1 MIPPGGPGVAEPAKS
16 NRIRSRRG
24 RLRAAVAVLLAS
36 ASSAGANSFDPVQPF
51 APYSERSE
59 FMPAVPGAHGG
70 LYGFVNPAVLTHV
83 RSLES
88 TFAWSD
94 RGLGGRN
101 EWGMFTALPR
111 IGFGLLRQS
120 PADRREA
127 EVDEYRLAF
136 SGGERA
142 ASFGAGF
149 GWGRGPRSLRPESL
163 FSFGSLLRPSP
174 HLSLGFTWTSDL
186 RARAR
191 EAAVDV
197 GVRPLGSPR
206 LTLFAD
212 AAMANDR
219 AGGDRFWSA
228 GAAVELW
235 YGLAISARYRDD
247 GVAALGL
254 RLGLGESAVQTGRLI
269 DLRDDGGESSR
280 GLYSVSLAGFQGD
293 GFAPLK
299 PRRPRYLHLKLD
311 GPVRYRRHALF
322 DRSRTLLSLL
332 SLIERART
340 DPGIRGVAL
349 NLSGIRIGYENSWE
363 LRQQLQALRDD
374 GKRVVVYI
382 DHAGLRLYHLAS
394 VADRILFD
402 PSGLLM
408 LEGFVAG
415 GTYLKGALD
424 RIGVGVEE
432 LRYREYKSALEP
444 LVRDSMSAEDREQWQ
459 AFVDDVYASAR
470 ADIAAARGLEM
481 EEVDRLVDEVTLFLP
496 EDARGH
502 GLVDTLA
509 RWDAVDAA
517 IESLEGRPVAKAGPA
532 SIAPRR
538 DRSWGEPPR
547 LAVLYALGVC
557 AMDTG
562 IGARRLVADI
572 ERVREDGRVKAVVL
586 RVDSPGGEVLAS
598 DLVADAVRRL
608 KEEKP
613 VIVSQGAVA
622 ASGGYWISM
631 YADSIVAAPV
641 TLTGSIGVIYGWF
654 YNRGLKEKLGLAT
667 DHVRAGA
674 RADLPFGMELP
685 LLGTLPD
692 RNLRDDERAIVS
704 AAMRATYDR
713 FVGEVAS
720 ARGQPIEA
728 IEAVAKGRIWSGS
741 QALEAGLVDELGG
754 LMAAL
759 RLARER
765 AGLKPDRPVVIDEH
779 PRLGLIDWDRLAPSL
794 IGQQL
799 SITAYRGFGE
809 QLLFRLERRGQP
821 LLLGSERTTSW
832 YMRDGRLAE

>member
-1 MIPPGGPGVAEPAKS
+1 MNPPCGRRVAEPAGPA
-16 NRIRSRRG
+16 RG
-24 RLRAAVAVLLAS
+24 RRSKAVIAVLLAA
-36 ASSAGANSFDPVQPF
+36 ASSGGADSSSPVQPF
-51 APYSERSE
+51 APYAERSE
-59 FMPAVPGAHGG
+59 FMPAVPGANGG

-83 RSLES
+83 RGLES

-94 RGLGGRN
+94 RGPGGGN
-101 EWGMFTALPR
+101 EWGTFTALPR
-111 IGFGLLRQS
+111 IGFGVLRQTRH
-120 PADRREA
+120 DRGKW
-127 EVDEYRLAF
+127 EVDEYRLAI
-136 SGGERA
+136 SGGDRA
-142 ASFGAGF
+142 ASLGAGF
-149 GWGRGPRSLRPESL
+149 GWGRGPRTLRPESL
-163 FSFGSLLRPSP
+163 FSLGSLLRPSP
-174 HLSLGFTWTSDL
+174 RLSLGLTWTSDL

-212 AAMANDR
+212 AAAANDR

-228 GAAVELW
+228 GAAFELW
-235 YGLAISARYRDD
+235 HGLALSARYRNDRF
-247 GVAALGL
+247 AAVGL
-254 RLGLGESAVQTGRLI
+254 RFGLGDSAVQTGRLA
-269 DLRDDGGESSR
+269 DLRDGGGASR

-293 GFAPLK
+293 GLSPLK
-299 PRRPRYLHLKLD
+299 RGSPRYLHLKLH

-322 DRSRTLLSLL
+322 DGSRTLISLL

-340 DPGIRGVAL
+340 DPGIGGVAL
-349 NLSGIRIGYENSWE
+349 NLSGLRIGYENSWE

-382 DHAGLRLYHLAS
+382 DNAGLRLYHLAS
-394 VADRILFD
+394 VADRILLD

-432 LRYREYKSALEP
+432 LRYREYKSAMEP
-444 LVRDSMSAEDREQWQ
+444 LVRDSMSEADREQWQ
-459 AFVDDVYASAR
+459 AFLDDVYSRAR
-470 ADIAAARGLEM
+470 ADIAAARGLE
-481 EEVDRLVDEVTLFLP
+481 EVEVDRLVDEVTLFLP
-496 EDARGH
+496 EDARAH

-517 IESLEGRPVAKAGPA
+517 IESLEGRTVAEAGPGA
-532 SIAPRR
+532 LAPER

-557 AMDTG
+557 AMDSG

-572 ERVREDGRVKAVVL
+572 ERVREDGRVRAVVL

-598 DLVADAVRRL
+598 DLVGDAVRRL

-641 TLTGSIGVIYGWF
+641 TLTGSIGVIFGWF
-654 YNRGLKEKLGLAT
+654 YNRGLKEKLGLST
-667 DHVRAGA
+667 DRVQAGA
-674 RADLPFGMELP
+674 RADLPFGMQLP

-692 RNLRDDERAIVS
+692 RNLREDERAIVS
-704 AAMRATYDR
+704 AAIGSTYDR
-713 FVGEVAS
+713 FVGEVAA
-720 ARGQPIEA
+720 ARGQPAEA
-728 IEAVAKGRIWSGS
+728 IEAVARGRIWSGS
-741 QALEAGLVDELGG
+741 QAVEAGLVDELGG
-754 LMAAL
+754 LMTAL

-765 AGLKPDRPVVIDEH
+765 AGLKPDRPVVIDEL
-779 PRLGLIDWDRLAPSL
+779 PRLGLIDWDRLAPRL
-794 IGQQL
+794 IGQEL
-799 SITAYRGFGE
+799 PVSAYRGFGT
-809 QLLFRLERRGQP
+809 QLLFRLERSGQP
-821 LLLGSERTTSW
+821 LLLGAERTTSW
-832 YMRDGRLAE
+832 YLREGLLAE

>member
-1 MIPPGGPGVAEPAKS
+1 MKPPGGRRVAERASPV
-16 NRIRSRRG
+16 RG
-24 RLRAAVAVLLAS
+24 RSPGRRSKAVIAALLAA
-36 ASSAGANSFDPVQPF
+36 ASSAGADSSNPVQPF
-51 APYSERSE
+51 APYAERSE
-59 FMPAVPGAHGG
+59 FMPAVPGANGG

-83 RSLES
+83 RGLES
-88 TFAWSD
+88 TFAWSG
-94 RGLGGRN
+94 RGPGGGS
-101 EWGMFTALPR
+101 EWGAFTALPR

-120 PADRREA
+120 RHYRGKW

-136 SGGERA
+136 SGGDRA

-149 GWGRGPRSLRPESL
+149 GWGRGPRTLRPESL
-163 FSFGSLLRPSP
+163 FSLGLLLRPSP
-174 HLSLGFTWTSDL
+174 HLSLGLTWTSDL

-191 EAAVDV
+191 EAAVIA

-212 AAMANDR
+212 AAVANDR
-219 AGGDRFWSA
+219 AGGDHFWSA
-228 GAAVELW
+228 GAAFELW
-235 YGLAISARYRDD
+235 HGLALSARYRNDRF
-247 GVAALGL
+247 AAVGL
-254 RLGLGESAVQTGRLI
+254 RFGLGESAVQTGSLV
-269 DLRDDGGESSR
+269 DLDHDGGRSSR

-293 GFAPLK
+293 GLAPLK
-299 PRRPRYLHLKLD
+299 RGRPRYLHMKLD

-322 DRSRTLLSLL
+322 DGSRTLISLL

-340 DPGIRGVAL
+340 DPGIGGLAL
-349 NLSGIRIGYENSWE
+349 NLSGLRIGYENSWE

-382 DHAGLRLYHLAS
+382 DNAGLRLYHLAS
-394 VADRILFD
+394 VADRILLD
-402 PSGLLM
+402 PSGMLL

-432 LRYREYKSALEP
+432 LRYREYKSAMEP
-444 LVRDSMSAEDREQWQ
+444 LVRDSMSEADREQWQ
-459 AFVDDVYASAR
+459 AFLDDVYSLAR
-470 ADIAAARGLEM
+470 ADIAAARGLE
-481 EEVDRLVDEVTLFLP
+481 EGEVDRLVDEVTLFLP
-496 EDARGH
+496 EDARRH

-517 IESLEGRPVAKAGPA
+517 IESLEGRTVAEAGPA
-532 SIAPRR
+532 SLAPRR

-557 AMDTG
+557 AMDSG

-598 DLVADAVRRL
+598 DLVGDAVRRL

-641 TLTGSIGVIYGWF
+641 TLTGSIGVIFGWF
-654 YNRGLKEKLGLAT
+654 YNRGLKEKLGLST
-667 DHVRAGA
+667 DRVQAGA

-692 RNLRDDERAIVS
+692 RNLGEEEHAIVS
-704 AAMRATYDR
+704 AAIAATYDR
-713 FVGEVAS
+713 FVGEVAA
-720 ARGQPIEA
+720 ARGQPADA
-728 IEAVAKGRIWSGS
+728 IEAVARGRIWSGS
-741 QALEAGLVDELGG
+741 QAVEAGLVDELGG
-754 LMAAL
+754 LMTAL

-765 AGLKPDRPVVIDEH
+765 AGLKPDRPVVIDEL
-779 PRLGLIDWDRLAPSL
+779 PRLGLIDWDRLAPRL
-794 IGQQL
+794 IGQEL
-799 SITAYRGFGE
+799 PISAYRGFGK
-809 QLLFRLERRGQP
+809 QLLFRLERSGQP
-821 LLLGSERTTSW
+821 LLLGAERTTSW
-832 YMRDGRLAE
+832 YLREGLLAE

>member
-1 MIPPGGPGVAEPAKS
+1 
-16 NRIRSRRG
+16 
-24 RLRAAVAVLLAS
+24 
-36 ASSAGANSFDPVQPF
+36 
-51 APYSERSE
+51 
-59 FMPAVPGAHGG
+59 
-70 LYGFVNPAVLTHV
+70 
-83 RSLES
+83 
-88 TFAWSD
+88 
-94 RGLGGRN
+94 
-101 EWGMFTALPR
+101 
-111 IGFGLLRQS
+111 
-120 PADRREA
+120 
-127 EVDEYRLAF
+127 
-136 SGGERA
+136 
-142 ASFGAGF
+142 
-149 GWGRGPRSLRPESL
+149 
-163 FSFGSLLRPSP
+163 
-174 HLSLGFTWTSDL
+174 
-186 RARAR
+186 
-191 EAAVDV
+191 
-197 GVRPLGSPR
+197 
-206 LTLFAD
+206 
-212 AAMANDR
+212 MANDR

-228 GAAVELW
+228 GAALELW

-247 GVAALGL
+247 GVAAVGL
-254 RLGLGESAVQTGRLI
+254 RFGLGESAVQTGRLV
-269 DLRDDGGESSR
+269 DLRGDGGESSR

-713 FVGEVAS
+713 FRRGSRLRPRATDRSHRGGRQGTHLVGIAGTGGRAGRR
-720 ARGQPIEA
+720 ARGADGGAAARQGA
-728 IEAVAKGRIWSGS
+728 RRT
-741 QALEAGLVDELGG
+741 EAGPACRHRRAPPTRPDRLGP
-754 LMAAL
+754 
-759 RLARER
+759 ARPE
-765 AGLKPDRPVVIDEH
+765 PDRPATVDHRISRFRRAAALPPGAQGAAPAARLRADHLVVYAGRAARGMRALVR
-779 PRLGLIDWDRLAPSL
+779 PRPPLPSC
-794 IGQQL
+794 
-799 SITAYRGFGE
+799 
-809 QLLFRLERRGQP
+809 RRRRR
-821 LLLGSERTTSW
+821 RTRRS
-832 YMRDGRLAE
+832 

>member
-1 MIPPGGPGVAEPAKS
+1 MIPPGGPVVAEPAES
-16 NRIRSRRG
+16 NRIRSRG
-24 RLRAAVAVLLAS
+24 HLSRAAVAVVLAS

-51 APYSERSE
+51 APYAERSE
-59 FMPAVPGAHGG
+59 FMPAVPGALGG

-83 RSLES
+83 RGLES

-94 RGLGGRN
+94 RGRGGGN

-120 PADRREA
+120 RSDRGEA

-136 SGGERA
+136 SGGDRTV
-142 ASFGAGF
+142 SLGVGF
-149 GWGRGPRSLRPESL
+149 GWGRGPRSLRPQSL

-174 HLSLGFTWTSDL
+174 HLSLGLTWTSDL

-191 EAAVDV
+191 EAAMEMA
-197 GVRPLGSPR
+197 VRPLGSPR

-212 AAMANDR
+212 AAVANDR

-228 GAAVELW
+228 GAALELW
-235 YGLAISARYRDD
+235 HGLAVSTRYRNDRL
-247 GVAALGL
+247 AAIGL
-254 RLGLGESAVQTGRLI
+254 RFGLGESAVQTGSLV
-269 DLRDDGGESSR
+269 DLRGGGETSR
-280 GLYSVSLAGFQGD
+280 GLYSVSLADFQGN
-293 GFAPLK
+293 GLSPVK
-299 PRRPRYLHLKLD
+299 RGPPRYLHLKLD

-340 DPGIRGVAL
+340 DPGIRGVAI

-394 VADRILFD
+394 VADRILLD

-415 GTYLKGALD
+415 STYLKGALD

-432 LRYREYKSALEP
+432 LRYREYKSALET
-444 LVRDSMSAEDREQWQ
+444 LVRDSMSDEDREQWQ
-459 AFVDDVYASAR
+459 AFVDDVYARAR
-470 ADIAAARGLEM
+470 ADIAAARGLE
-481 EEVDRLVDEVTLFLP
+481 EQEVDRLVDEVTLFLP
-496 EDARGH
+496 EDARRH

-517 IESLEGRPVAKAGPA
+517 IESLEGRTVAAAGPA
-532 SIAPRR
+532 SVAPRR
-538 DRSWGEPPR
+538 NRSWGEPPR

-557 AMDTG
+557 AMDSG

-654 YNRGLKEKLGLAT
+654 YNSGLKEKLGLST
-667 DHVRAGA
+667 DRVQAGA
-674 RADLPFGMELP
+674 RADLPFGMALP
-685 LLGTLPD
+685 FLGTLPD

-713 FVGEVAS
+713 FVGEVAA
-720 ARGQPIEA
+720 ARGHSTEA
-728 IEAVAKGRIWSGS
+728 IDAVAKGRIWSGT
-741 QALEAGLVDELGG
+741 QAVEAGLVDELGG
-754 LMAAL
+754 LMTAL

-779 PRLGLIDWDRLAPSL
+779 PRLGLIDWDRLAPRL
-794 IGQQL
+794 IGQRL
-799 SITAYRGFGE
+799 PISAYRSLGE
-809 QLLFRLERRGQP
+809 QLLFRLEHSGQP
-821 LLLGSERTTSW
+821 LLLGAERTTSW
-832 YMRDGRLAE
+832 FLREGPLAE

>member
-1 MIPPGGPGVAEPAKS
+1 MNRPGGRRVAGQAWPD
-16 NRIRSRRG
+16 RG
-24 RLRAAVAVLLAS
+24 RSPGRRSKAAIAVLLAA
-36 ASSAGANSFDPVQPF
+36 ASSAEAGGSDPVQPF
-51 APYSERSE
+51 APYAGRSE
-59 FMPAVPGAHGG
+59 FMPAVPGANRG

-83 RSLES
+83 RGLES

-94 RGLGGRN
+94 RGPGGGN
-101 EWGMFTALPR
+101 EWGTFTALPR
-111 IGFGLLRQS
+111 IGFGLLRRS
-120 PADRREA
+120 LNGRGKW
-127 EVDEYRLAF
+127 EVDEYRLAI
-136 SGGERA
+136 SGGDRA

-149 GWGRGPRSLRPESL
+149 GWGRGPRTLRPESL
-163 FSFGSLLRPSP
+163 FSLGSLLRPSP
-174 HLSLGFTWTSDL
+174 RLSLGLTWTSDL

-191 EAAVDV
+191 EASVDV

-212 AAMANDR
+212 AAVASDK

-228 GAAVELW
+228 GAAFELW
-235 YGLAISARYRDD
+235 HGLAVSARYRNDRFA
-247 GVAALGL
+247 VLGL
-254 RLGLGESAVQTGRLI
+254 RFGLGDSAVQTGRLF
-269 DLRDDGGESSR
+269 DLRDDGGESPR
-280 GLYSVSLAGFQGD
+280 GLYSVSLADFQGD
-293 GFAPLK
+293 GLAPLK
-299 PRRPRYLHLKLD
+299 RGPPRYLHMKLH

-322 DRSRTLLSLL
+322 DGSRTLISLL

-340 DPGIRGVAL
+340 DPGTGGVAL
-349 NLSGIRIGYENSWE
+349 NLSGLRIGYGNSWE

-374 GKRVVVYI
+374 GKRVVIYI
-382 DHAGLRLYHLAS
+382 DNAGLRLYHLAS
-394 VADRILFD
+394 VADRILLD

-432 LRYREYKSALEP
+432 LRYREYKSAMEP
-444 LVRDSMSAEDREQWQ
+444 LVRDSMSEADREQWQ
-459 AFVDDVYASAR
+459 AFLDDVYSRAR
-470 ADIAAARGLEM
+470 ADIAAARGLE
-481 EEVDRLVDEVTLFLP
+481 EGEVDRLVDEVTLFLP
-496 EDARGH
+496 EDARAH

-517 IESLEGRPVAKAGPA
+517 IESLEGRAVAEAGPA
-532 SIAPRR
+532 SLAPGR

-557 AMDTG
+557 AMDSG

-598 DLVADAVRRL
+598 DLVGDAVRRL

-641 TLTGSIGVIYGWF
+641 TLTGSIGVIFGWF
-654 YNRGLKEKLGLAT
+654 YNRGLKEKLGLST
-667 DHVRAGA
+667 DRVQAGA

-692 RNLRDDERAIVS
+692 RNLREEERAIVS
-704 AAMRATYDR
+704 AAIGSTYDR
-713 FVGEVAS
+713 FVGEVAA
-720 ARGQPIEA
+720 ARGQPAAA
-728 IEAVAKGRIWSGS
+728 IEAVARGRIWSGS
-741 QALEAGLVDELGG
+741 QAVEAGLVDELGG
-754 LMAAL
+754 LMTAL

-765 AGLKPDRPVVIDEH
+765 AGLRPDRPVVIDEL

-794 IGQQL
+794 IGQEL
-799 SITAYRGFGE
+799 PISAYRGFGK
-809 QLLFRLERRGQP
+809 QLLFRLERSGQP
-821 LLLGSERTTSW
+821 LLLGGERTTSW
-832 YMRDGRLAE
+832 YLREGLLAE

>member
-1 MIPPGGPGVAEPAKS
+1 MAEQALPA
-16 NRIRSRRG
+16 RRRSRG
-24 RLRAAVAVLLAS
+24 RRSKAAIAVLLVV
-36 ASSAGANSFDPVQPF
+36 ASSAGAGSSNSTQPF
-51 APYSERSE
+51 ASYAERSE
-59 FMPAVPGAHGG
+59 FMPAVPGANGG

-83 RSLES
+83 RGLES

-94 RGLGGRN
+94 RGPGGGN
-101 EWGMFTALPR
+101 EWGTFTALPR

-120 PADRREA
+120 LNHRGKW

-136 SGGERA
+136 SGGDRA

-149 GWGRGPRSLRPESL
+149 GWGRGPRTLRPESL
-163 FSFGSLLRPSP
+163 FSLGSLLRSSP
-174 HLSLGFTWTSDL
+174 RLSLGLVWTSDL

-197 GVRPLGSPR
+197 GLRPLGSPR

-212 AAMANDR
+212 AAVANDR

-228 GAAVELW
+228 GAAFELW
-235 YGLAISARYRDD
+235 HGLALSARYRNDSF
-247 GVAALGL
+247 AAVGL
-254 RLGLGESAVQTGRLI
+254 RFGLGESAVQTGRLV
-269 DLRDDGGESSR
+269 DLQDGGGEASR
-280 GLYSVSLAGFQGD
+280 GLYSLSLAGFQGD
-293 GFAPLK
+293 GFSPLK
-299 PRRPRYLHLKLD
+299 RGRPRYLHLKLD

-322 DRSRTLLSLL
+322 DGSRTLISLL

-340 DPGIRGVAL
+340 DPGTGGVAL
-349 NLSGIRIGYENSWE
+349 NLSGLRIGYENSWE

-374 GKRVVVYI
+374 GKRVVVHI
-382 DHAGLRLYHLAS
+382 DNAGLRLYHLAS
-394 VADRILFD
+394 VADRIILD

-424 RIGVGVEE
+424 RIGIGVEE
-432 LRYREYKSALEP
+432 LRYREYKSAMER
-444 LVRDSMSAEDREQWQ
+444 LVRDSMSDADREQWQ
-459 AFVDDVYASAR
+459 VFLDDVYSGAR
-470 ADIAAARGLEM
+470 ADIAAARGLEE

-496 EDARGH
+496 EDARRH

-509 RWDAVDAA
+509 RWDAVDAV
-517 IESLEGRPVAKAGPA
+517 IESLEGRAVAEAGPA
-532 SIAPRR
+532 SLAPRR
-538 DRSWGEPPR
+538 GRSWGEPPR

-557 AMDTG
+557 AMDSG

-598 DLVADAVRRL
+598 DLVGDAVRRL

-641 TLTGSIGVIYGWF
+641 TLTGSIGVIFGWF
-654 YNRGLKEKLGLAT
+654 YNRGLKEKLGLST
-667 DHVRAGA
+667 DRVQAGA

-692 RNLRDDERAIVS
+692 RNLREEERAIVS
-704 AAMRATYDR
+704 AAIGSTYDR
-713 FVGEVAS
+713 FVGEVAA
-720 ARGQPIEA
+720 ARGQPAEA
-728 IEAVAKGRIWSGS
+728 IEAVARGRIWSGS
-741 QALEAGLVDELGG
+741 QAVEAGLVDELGG
-754 LMAAL
+754 LMTAL
-759 RLARER
+759 RIARER
-765 AGLKPDRPVVIDEH
+765 AGLKPDRPVVIDEL
-779 PRLGLIDWDRLAPSL
+779 PRLGLIDWDRLAPRL
-794 IGQQL
+794 IGQEL
-799 SITAYRGFGE
+799 PISAYRGFGK

-821 LLLGSERTTSW
+821 LLLGGERTTSW
-832 YMRDGRLAE
+832 YLREGLLAE